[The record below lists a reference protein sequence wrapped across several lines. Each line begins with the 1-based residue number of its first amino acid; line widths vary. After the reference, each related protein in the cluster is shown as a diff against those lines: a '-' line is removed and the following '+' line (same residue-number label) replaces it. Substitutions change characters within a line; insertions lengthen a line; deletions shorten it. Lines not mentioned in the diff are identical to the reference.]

1 MIVTK
6 MAMSRRTVLR
16 GMGATVALPLLD
28 AMVPAL
34 TAFAQTPAK
43 ARRRL
48 AVVYHPNGVV
58 YENWVPDG
66 IGAGFEF
73 SPILSPLEPFRSQLV
88 VVTGLASRP
97 AEALGDGGG
106 DHSRGSGSYLTGVHV
121 KKSDSVVENAVSMD
135 QIAARALERE
145 TQLSS
150 LQLTVDANNLVGSC
164 DVGYSCA
171 YSNTLSWL
179 TPTLPLMAENDPRVV
194 FERLFGSSDST
205 DPRVRESRLRRDRSI
220 LDSVTTRVRQLQRK
234 LGPTDNRKVNDYLE
248 SLRDVERR
256 IQKAEEQSANEL
268 PAVDRPAGVPDG
280 FDAHVA
286 LLYDLQL
293 LAYQCDLTRVITF
306 MYGRE
311 QSARTYPQVG
321 VPEPHHQLTHHQN
334 DPVKLAKCTVIQKHH
349 VALFAAYLE
358 KLRSTPDGDGSLLDH
373 MIILYGAGLSN
384 SDRHTHSP
392 LPTLVLGGG
401 AGTIKGGRHLVYPED
416 TPLTNLHVTLLDK
429 MGVPA
434 EKLGDSTGHFKELSE
449 LSSM

>member
-6 MAMSRRTVLR
+6 KAISRRTVLR
-16 GMGATVALPLLD
+16 GVGATVALPLLD

-34 TAFAQTPAK
+34 TAFQKTPAK
-43 ARRRL
+43 AVRRL
-48 AVVYHPNGVV
+48 GVVYHPNGVV
-58 YENWVPDG
+58 YENWLPKGV
-66 IGAGFEF
+66 GAGFEL
-73 SPILSPLEPFRSQLV
+73 SPILAPLEPFRDRLI
-88 VVTGLASRP
+88 VVTGLADRQ

-106 DHSRGSGSYLTGVHV
+106 DHSRASGSYLTGVHV
-121 KKSDSVVENAVSMD
+121 KKSDSLVENAVSMD
-135 QIAARALERE
+135 QIAAKAFERD

-164 DVGYSCA
+164 DTGYSCA

-179 TPTLPLMAENDPRVV
+179 TPTLPLMSENDPRVV

-205 DPRVRESRLRRDRSI
+205 DPRVRTSRLRRDRSI
-220 LDSVTTRVRQLQRK
+220 LDSITARVRQLQRT
-234 LGPTDNRKVNDYLE
+234 LGPVDNTKVSDYLE

-256 IQKAEEQSANEL
+256 IQKAEEQSAREL
-268 PAVDRPAGVPDG
+268 PDVDRPVGVPDA
-280 FDAHVA
+280 FDEHVQ

-349 VALFAAYLE
+349 VSLFAGYLE

-373 MIILYGAGLSN
+373 VVILYGGGLSN
-384 SDRHTHSP
+384 SDRHTHGP
-392 LPTLVLGGG
+392 LPTLVAGGG

-429 MGVPA
+429 VGVPV
-434 EKLGDSTGHFKELSE
+434 EKLGDSTGQFKELSE
-449 LSSM
+449 ISRG

>member
-6 MAMSRRTVLR
+6 RAISRRTVLR

-34 TAFAQTPAK
+34 TASANTPAN
-43 ARRRL
+43 AICRL
-48 AVVYHPNGVV
+48 GIVYHPNGMV
-58 YENWVPDG
+58 YENWLPKG
-66 IGAGFEF
+66 IGAEFEL
-73 SPILSPLEPFRSQLV
+73 SPILAPLEPFRNRLV

-179 TPTLPLMAENDPRVV
+179 TPTLPLMSENDPRVV

-205 DPRVRESRLRRDRSI
+205 DPRVRASRLRQDRSI
-220 LDSVTTRVRQLQRK
+220 LDSVTARVRQLQRQ
-234 LGPTDNRKVNDYLE
+234 LGATDRTKVNDYLE

-256 IQKAEEQSANEL
+256 IQKAEEQSTNEVPDL
-268 PAVDRPAGVPDG
+268 DRPPGVPDG
-280 FDAHVA
+280 FDAHVQ
-286 LLYDLQL
+286 LLYDLQW
-293 LAYQCDLTRVITF
+293 LAFQCDLTRVTTF

-373 MIILYGAGLSN
+373 VILLYGAGLSN
-384 SDRHTHSP
+384 SDRHTHGP

-401 AGTIKGGRHLVYPED
+401 AGTIKGGRHLVYPND
-416 TPLTNLHVTLLDK
+416 TPLTNLHVTLLNK

-434 EKLGDSTGHFKELSE
+434 ERLGDSTGQFKELSE
-449 LSSM
+449 LS